1 MNIVNCGITNFI
13 KNHPDIEINLLE
25 EMLSFLKSLKNLDA
39 DDIFADYW
47 SVDDSLVV
55 RLWNGNK
62 SVSIMKNL
70 TIEEDDDDGIT
81 DPIYQI
87 IGWHEKTIKTGGD
100 SDDIEYIVKIVT
112 NFLKDEN

>member
-39 DDIFADYW
+39 DDILADYW
-47 SVDDSLVV
+47 SVDDSFVV

-70 TIEEDDDDGIT
+70 VVEDEFDDEFIIMGWIEKD
-81 DPIYQI
+81 
-87 IGWHEKTIKTGGD
+87 IKISGGH
-100 SDDIEYIVKIVT
+100 DDIETVVSIVDHFFKS
-112 NFLKDEN
+112 

>member
-39 DDIFADYW
+39 DDCLADYW
-47 SVDDSLVV
+47 SADDSLVV

-70 TIEEDDDDGIT
+70 VVEDEFDDEFLIM
-81 DPIYQI
+81 
-87 IGWHEKTIKTGGD
+87 GWFEKNLKISGAH
-100 SDDIEYIVKIVT
+100 DDIETVVSIVDHFFKS
-112 NFLKDEN
+112 